1 MKSSELAA
9 VWRLG
14 WPLAVANFGQVLVG
28 AVDLAV
34 VGRLG
39 ATELG
44 AAGLGHTVYFCAS
57 ILGMGVMLGFDPLLS
72 QAYGAD
78 EHGVVRQLL
87 KRALWL
93 AAGISVPLMGAV
105 VVAGWA
111 LERLGVDPVTA
122 AATRDYLGPRLLGV
136 VPFLL
141 FVGLRS
147 ALQACGQAR
156 PMLVGVVAANLVNL
170 PLSIVLVF
178 GGQVIAPA
186 LAVVPPMGVAGAA
199 WASTASLGV
208 QLAVLV
214 LAWRRFELPIEATE
228 RRRGLTVRAVRI
240 GVPVALTL
248 LGEFGAFVVVNVL
261 IGRIGPVPLAAHQVA
276 MTLASATYVVP
287 LGIGAAASV
296 RVGHAIGRQ
305 EPAGARAAARASLL
319 LGVGFMAITALT
331 FYLAPGTLSL
341 LITDD
346 AAVIA
351 TASTLVAI
359 AAVFQLSDGVQ
370 AVLSGALRGAGDTRW
385 PLAAN
390 LVGHYALGLP
400 LGAVLAFELGLG
412 SAGLW
417 WGLSA
422 GLTAVAAVLAGR
434 WRVLSTGAM
443 SRT

>member
-111 LERLGVDPVTA
+111 LEQLGVDPVTA
-122 AATRDYLGPRLLGV
+122 EATRDYLGPRLLGV

-434 WRVLSTGAM
+434 WRVLSAGAM